1 MADGEGRFAMYNRL
15 RSCRR
20 CRVINRQR
28 GGECIDI
35 KHTLM
40 FHVCIHCADIRC
52 IEGNWLA
59 GWLAG
64 ALFNWFF
71 SFISSADP
79 MAVFIRCDGRLDTVY
94 YCY

>member
-1 MADGEGRFAMYNRL
+1 MERGGL
-15 RSCRR
+15 PCIIGSCRR

-28 GGECIDI
+28 ERGECIDI

-40 FHVCIHCADIRC
+40 FHVCIHCADIC

-59 GWLAG
+59 GWLARYSTG
-64 ALFNWFF
+64 SF